1 MYMYSLFTYMYSF
14 VLSKSIP
21 LSQKVNTCIN
31 IMHVHVIMDFCIG
44 FIFDIN
50 TCTCTCIVSNVNY
63 THVHV
68 HTVCIVHVHV
78 YVYFLMYNRNTCNRE
93 KWVVTQCTCVLHISK

>member
-1 MYMYSLFTYMYSF
+1 MYMYSLFTYMYNF

-63 THVHV
+63 THV
-68 HTVCIVHVHV
+68 

>member
-63 THVHV
+63 THV
-68 HTVCIVHVHV
+68 